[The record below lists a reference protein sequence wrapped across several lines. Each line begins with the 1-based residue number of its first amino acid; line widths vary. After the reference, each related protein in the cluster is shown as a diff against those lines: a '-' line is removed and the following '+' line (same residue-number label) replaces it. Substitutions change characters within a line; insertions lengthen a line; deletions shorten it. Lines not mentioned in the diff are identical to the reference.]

1 MSSTSNGI
9 PLTRRIQGGL
19 ATLIGV
25 VVAIAVAVTLI
36 AVTGSNNR
44 AQRTVKPDLESITPT
59 FSSLLA
65 SSPPH
70 ERRYV
75 MAIAPLGPRHL
86 GAGYGTGPAAAAGT
100 TASTQTAQ
108 NNPYQ
113 PPSDY
118 FRDPVTHKLLR
129 ISSARKHTHH
139 HPHHPSTGGVAP

>member
-1 MSSTSNGI
+1 MSSTPNGI

-19 ATLIGV
+19 ATLVGV

-65 SSPPH
+65 SSPPQEH
-70 ERRYV
+70 QYV
-75 MAIAPLGPRHL
+75 LATAPLSPRHL
-86 GAGYGTGPAAAAGT
+86 EADYGTGRAAAGT
-100 TASTQTAQ
+100 TASSRREQH
-108 NNPYQ
+108 NPDQ

-129 ISSARKHTHH
+129 ISFARKHTHRH
-139 HPHHPSTGGVAP
+139 RHHPSTGGVAP